1 MVENSILVQ
10 VPGLGQ
16 ALGWGWVHIN
26 DRKQE
31 REGCST
37 TIPPFQVHVRPPPR
51 QHLEEIEV
59 ALSTEQKRTTSLR
72 ARPFPPLLTF
82 TITAALYTQSR
93 FPTRRLGIF
102 KSPPP
107 FQSVDLVH
115 QRIRM

>member
-16 ALGWGWVHIN
+16 ASGRGWVHMD

-31 REGCST
+31 QEGCST
-37 TIPPFQVHVRPPPR
+37 TIPPFQVHVRPPR
-51 QHLEEIEV
+51 LQHLEEIEV
-59 ALSTEQKRTTSLR
+59 ALPTEQKRTTSLR

-93 FPTRRLGIF
+93 FPTLRLGTF

-107 FQSVDLVH
+107 FRSVDLVH
-115 QRIRM
+115 QRTRM